1 MFDEGPVWCPPL
13 VPFNDEEIEQFS
25 ESESSSSSSESSSDS
40 DYTYSR
46 RYRRKGVKRGK
57 LTSSHRR
64 KFQTILRN
72 LNLERGSILNAMV
85 FAIEHAEAADD
96 IITILCN
103 SLLLNTTPIYP
114 TKIARLYLIS
124 DILHNSSA
132 SAPNAWKYRTGF
144 EPHLGNIIDH
154 FNSIWKSID
163 ARLKAEQIRQSILT
177 ILNTWEMWNIFTKDY
192 ISNLKERFQNDPKK
206 EIQKEHE
213 SDANKRQKLDKWT
226 NSTFILNNKYLNEP
240 NTSTLIVNEENL
252 KDDEDN
258 ESIDGVPLDD
268 NFKSG
273 WTRIDSKPQDIDEDE
288 DEDIDGVPLDLSKFK

>member
-1 MFDEGPVWCPPL
+1 
-13 VPFNDEEIEQFS
+13 
-25 ESESSSSSSESSSDS
+25 
-40 DYTYSR
+40 
-46 RYRRKGVKRGK
+46 

-64 KFQTILRN
+64 KFQSILRN

-103 SLLLNTTPIYP
+103 SLLIKTTPMYP

-163 ARLKAEQIRQSILT
+163 ARLKAEQIRQSILA
-177 ILNTWEMWNIFTKDY
+177 ILNTWEMWNIFSKDY
-192 ISNLKERFQNDPKK
+192 ITDLKERFQNDPKK
-206 EIQKEHE
+206 EAQKENDQFE
-213 SDANKRQKLDKWT
+213 NSNKRQKLDNWT
-226 NSTFILNNKYLNEP
+226 SSTFILNNKYLNEP
-240 NTSTLIVNEENL
+240 NTSTLIVNEEAI
-252 KDDEDN
+252 KDEEDDD
-258 ESIDGVPLDD
+258 SIDGTPLES
-268 NFKSG
+268 NYKSG
-273 WTRIDSKPQDIDEDE
+273 WTRIDSKQDMDEDE
-288 DEDIDGVPLDLSKFK
+288 DEDVDGVPLDLSKFK

>member
-1 MFDEGPVWCPPL
+1 MD
-13 VPFNDEEIEQFS
+13 QYYS

-40 DYTYSR
+40 DYAYSR
-46 RYRRKGVKRGK
+46 RHRRKGVKRGN

-64 KFQTILRN
+64 KFQNILRN

-103 SLLLNTTPIYP
+103 SLLIETTPMYP

-163 ARLKAEQIRQSILT
+163 ARLKAEQIRQSVLA

-192 ISNLKERFQNDPKK
+192 INDLKERFQNEPKK
-206 EIQKEHE
+206 ESPKEKDNI
-213 SDANKRQKLDKWT
+213 SNNLGNSNKRQKLDNWT
-226 NSTFILNNKYLNEP
+226 SSTFILNNKYLNEP
-240 NTSTLIVNEENL
+240 NTPALIVNEDDI
-252 KDDEDN
+252 KDEEDDN
-258 ESIDGVPLDD
+258 SIDGTPLNN
-268 NFKSG
+268 NFKSA
-273 WTRIDSKPQDIDEDE
+273 WTRIDSKPQDEDEDE
-288 DEDIDGVPLDLSKFK
+288 DEDDIDGVPLDLSKFK